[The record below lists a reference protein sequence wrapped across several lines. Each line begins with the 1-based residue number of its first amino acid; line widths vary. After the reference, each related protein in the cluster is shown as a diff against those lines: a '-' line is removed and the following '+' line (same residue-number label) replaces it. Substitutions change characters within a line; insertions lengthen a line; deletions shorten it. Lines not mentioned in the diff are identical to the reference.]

1 MTRRAAPIF
10 IDDDMDDQEEAPSL
24 VKEEEPAADIKAEEP
39 RKRRAPAEE
48 EFRPKQAK
56 AVSAGPLVSEMYAP
70 PPPSFS
76 SLDPPEN
83 EMPPEFSEDEAM
95 VATKAAGPKMSQR
108 TKQMALQ
115 SSGSPVDGF
124 VNFHN
129 AQYMAS
135 VDEAISKILARP
147 IFVGLKRE
155 EALSVEAG
163 ANIQPFAIQ
172 TVSAQLRRSG
182 SSKVGGNIF
191 WLDMRL
197 GSMASSTPVRAGSVM
212 KTAMEYYS
220 EPGAVLGDVEV
231 AVSSCWADPEQAA
244 RIVISDRP
252 YQVVSPVEKLHA
264 LILAIQRDISE
275 GHLEK
280 LVQWKKIVLSTT
292 MVFRIQEND
301 EALRWQAL
309 NLREQPGIEYDLVRF
324 GAVQRIIEIRDFV
337 SKRPELN
344 GSNRTMAKPIA
355 AQYNKKI
362 KLSVFSENLSETMV
376 YQRLEVYDRI
386 LARSP
391 VILSMLHEMDSR
403 LGAKNPFDKVARL
416 YALSSK
422 CTGAISQAEWVF
434 TYLKDLFEGGKMS
447 SDDFGK
453 RMLAGAD
460 SKQKGIADLI
470 LVKKSA
476 LSRLLSWGSSRV
488 KEAEM
493 KAMHAMT
500 NTMGDFQAAVG
511 RVWSRTAPMKVAM
524 PWRAGWSRAGDGL
537 LGFILIENF
546 VFGVQ
551 YDEVIQSWMQRRKP
565 LDELFE
571 METIADEMAIIEAA
585 AKEEQ
590 AGAGRR
596 GA

>member
-1 MTRRAAPIF
+1 M
-10 IDDDMDDQEEAPSL
+10 
-24 VKEEEPAADIKAEEP
+24 
-39 RKRRAPAEE
+39 
-48 EFRPKQAK
+48 
-56 AVSAGPLVSEMYAP
+56 
-70 PPPSFS
+70 
-76 SLDPPEN
+76 
-83 EMPPEFSEDEAM
+83 
-95 VATKAAGPKMSQR
+95 
-108 TKQMALQ
+108 
-115 SSGSPVDGF
+115 
-124 VNFHN
+124 
-129 AQYMAS
+129 
-135 VDEAISKILARP
+135 
-147 IFVGLKRE
+147 
-155 EALSVEAG
+155 
-163 ANIQPFAIQ
+163 
-172 TVSAQLRRSG
+172 
-182 SSKVGGNIF
+182 
-191 WLDMRL
+191 
-197 GSMASSTPVRAGSVM
+197 
-212 KTAMEYYS
+212 
-220 EPGAVLGDVEV
+220 
-231 AVSSCWADPEQAA
+231 
-244 RIVISDRP
+244 
-252 YQVVSPVEKLHA
+252 
-264 LILAIQRDISE
+264 
-275 GHLEK
+275 
-280 LVQWKKIVLSTT
+280 QWKKIVLSTT

-344 GSNRTMAKPIA
+344 GSNRTMAKPVA

-376 YQRLEVYDRI
+376 YQCLEVYDRI

-403 LGAKNPFDKVARL
+403 LGTKNPFDKVARL

-493 KAMHAMT
+493 KAMRAMT
-500 NTMGDFQAAVG
+500 NTMGDFRAAVG

-537 LGFILIENF
+537 LGFIENF

-590 AGAGRR
+590 ATVKEAKPVAQGVVEPDSEAVTAEELRHGIESDPNLAEVFQSLRESTEPGDIEDLRRLEHYKPQAKRADLLQRAGR
-596 GA
+596 G